1 MRMPR
6 GHMDFESGVGEFET
20 AGGELMRAQMPASLR
35 EASTNIRRM
44 TVDVE
49 ADELVL
55 VLPGGVEA
63 HVELGVTGDRAA
75 DPLAGRRIV
84 YLDQNRWSAMA
95 AWRHGHRR
103 IDASEAAA
111 AERLAELVTARE
123 IVLPMSAGHLVE
135 TAPLY
140 DDPREALASTVLEY
154 SRGWQWRNPV
164 DVRREEIAAA
174 LGGAT
179 PVAAGVASLGADVL
193 FTQRLQ
199 PVDGSD
205 LPRLM
210 ASALPRLVN
219 VSSVYDVIVDRDPV
233 PDQGGR
239 AAAERW
245 AQKHADLA
253 NALADAGASR
263 EQVRSA
269 AHGAVLADLA
279 EEIEAL
285 APIEQVTG
293 WFARAD
299 ADVAAMPFLSRYR
312 AVIFA
317 RLRAGGT
324 WLGNDLNDLIYLCCA
339 AGYADVVVG
348 ENRTIG
354 DLRTAR
360 GVPDGATL
368 ATTLAEA
375 VAILEPNA

>member
-1 MRMPR
+1 
-6 GHMDFESGVGEFET
+6 MDFDSGVGEVET
-20 AGGELMRAQMPASLR
+20 ADGEIVRAQMPASLR
-35 EASTNIRRM
+35 EAGTNIRRM
-44 TVDVE
+44 TIDVE

-55 VLPGGVEA
+55 FLPGGVEA
-63 HVELGVTGDRAA
+63 HVELGVTGERAA

-95 AWRHGHRR
+95 AWRHGHRP
-103 IDASEAAA
+103 IGASEAAA
-111 AERLAELVTARE
+111 AERLAELVTAGE

-140 DDPREALASTVLEY
+140 DDPREALATTVLEY

-164 DVRREEIAAA
+164 DVRREELAAA
-174 LGGAT
+174 LRGAA
-179 PVAAGVASLGADVL
+179 PVASEVASLGADVL
-193 FTQRLQ
+193 FTQRLN

-205 LPRLM
+205 LPGLM
-210 ASALPRLVN
+210 AAALPRLVN
-219 VSSVYDVIVDRDPV
+219 VSTVYDVIVDRDAV
-233 PDQGGR
+233 PDEGGR

-253 NALADAGASR
+253 ADLADAGASR

-279 EEIEAL
+279 EEIMAL
-285 APIEQVTG
+285 APIERFKA
-293 WFARAD
+293 WLERAD
-299 ADVAAMPFLSRYR
+299 ADVSAMPFLSRYR

-324 WLGNDLNDLIYLCCA
+324 WSRNDLNDLIYLCCA

-360 GVPDGATL
+360 GVPEGGAL

-375 VAILEPNA
+375 VAILDASA

>member
-1 MRMPR
+1 
-6 GHMDFESGVGEFET
+6 MDFESGVGEFET